1 MENETEA
8 TNEPRRLVLGVSYDE
23 GGGLYSFTAP
33 NGTSAEE
40 LAFVMA
46 ALIKVLDRD
55 GIIQRDEFQEL
66 VHKYLTDPQYEE
78 LKGVN

>member
-8 TNEPRRLVLGVSYDE
+8 TNEPRRLVLSVSFD
-23 GGGLYSFTAP
+23 GDGGLYSFTAP

-55 GIIQRDEFQEL
+55 GIIPRDEFQEL